1 MTKRPIKVHL
11 IPDDKPMHQFWLP
24 ACVWNP
30 TFPVAF
36 RSLYNS
42 VTEEIRATLSL
53 NSNLCILSSEISAT
67 FITCYLKHGRVIY

>member
-1 MTKRPIKVHL
+1 
-11 IPDDKPMHQFWLP
+11 MHQFWLL

-42 VTEEIRATLSL
+42 GTEEIRSRIEFKLQFMH
-53 NSNLCILSSEISAT
+53 IKQWKDEISAT
-67 FITCYLKHGRVIY
+67 FITCYSTGTGKCKASIVS